1 MKRYFSGITAQQA
14 PMPRIARHG
23 PVWSSW
29 IIQIAFE
36 MPHCTRLKSALPSTA
51 ISNSDMIDEVIDAN
65 RLARSHPMTRP
76 NAVRRDRGRSSGS
89 GFSGADVIDVIGSS
103 LHQRDARIVPV
114 HEQADAEADG
124 EEHQH
129 DECDRL

>member
-23 PVWSSW
+23 PVWSSEM
-29 IIQIAFE
+29 IQIAFE
-36 MPHCTRLKSALPSTA
+36 MPHCTRRKSALPSTA

-76 NAVRRDRGRSSGS
+76 AIVLRIRGRSRGS
-89 GFSGADVIDVIGSS
+89 GFSGADVSDVMSS
-103 LHQRDARIVPV
+103 FHQRDARIVPV

-124 EEHQH
+124 KEHQH
-129 DECDRL
+129 DE

>member
-1 MKRYFSGITAQQA
+1 M
-14 PMPRIARHG
+14 
-23 PVWSSW
+23 
-29 IIQIAFE
+29 IQIAFV
-36 MPHCTRLKSALPSTA
+36 MPHCTRLKSALPSKA

-65 RLARSHPMTRP
+65 KLTRSHPMTP
-76 NAVRRDRGRSSGS
+76 PDRGRVRGRSTGS
-89 GFSGADVIDVIGSS
+89 VSSGADGSEVMGSS

-129 DECDRL
+129 DQRDRLDRL